1 MNPGTWRDW
10 LPFPPNLSEH
20 GPGVDQLNIYVH
32 YLMFVMFIAWAIYF
46 VYCLIHFRKREGHK
60 AVYNPAK
67 GKLAKVSEVG
77 VILAEAILLVAL
89 SMPAWAAYK
98 KNFPSREEALNVRVV
113 GEQFA
118 WNFHYP
124 GRDGVFGKTDPKLMN
139 NVGNSLGI
147 DMSDPRA
154 KDDIITLNELHIPLN
169 KPVIVNIS
177 SKDVIH
183 SFTINVLRVKQ
194 DAVPGMVIPIHFKA
208 VSGVGTHEIT
218 CAQLCGL
225 GHYRMQG
232 FVYIDTP
239 EQYAQWFAQKESELQ
254 GASQ

>member
-10 LPFPPNLSEH
+10 FPYPPNLSEH
-20 GPGVDQLNIYVH
+20 GPEIDRLITAVH
-32 YLMFVMFIAWAIYF
+32 YLMFVMFIAWGIYF
-46 VYCLIHFRKREGHK
+46 VYCLVRFRQREGHK
-60 AVYNPAK
+60 ADYGQAK
-67 GKLAKVSEVG
+67 GKLAKYSEVG
-77 VILAEAILLVAL
+77 VIIGEAFLLVAL

-98 KNFPSREEALNVRVV
+98 KHFPPREQALHVRVI

-139 NVGNSLGI
+139 NMGNSLGI
-147 DMSDPRA
+147 DLSDPNA
-154 KDDIITLNELHIPLN
+154 KDDIITLNEFHVPLH
-169 KPVIVNIS
+169 KPVIVDIS

-194 DAVPGMVIPIHFKA
+194 DAVPGMVVPVHFKA
-208 VSGVGTHEIT
+208 VSGVGTHEIS

-232 FVYIDTP
+232 YVYIDTP
-239 EQYAQWFAQKESELQ
+239 EQYAKWYAEKESELQ
-254 GASQ
+254 GATQ

>member
-10 LPFPPNLSEH
+10 LPYPPNLSEH
-20 GPGVDQLNIYVH
+20 GPEIDHLITVVH
-32 YLMFVMFIAWAIYF
+32 YLMFVMFIAWGIYF
-46 VYCLIHFRKREGHK
+46 VYCLIRFRQREGHK
-60 AVYNPAK
+60 AVHESAK
-67 GKLAKVSEVG
+67 GKVAKISEVA
-77 VILAEAILLVAL
+77 VIIAEAVLLVAL
-89 SMPAWAAYK
+89 SMPAWAAWK
-98 KNFPSREEALNVRVV
+98 KAFPPREEAVHVRVV

-124 GRDGVFGKTDPKLMN
+124 GRDGIFGKTDPKLMN

-147 DMSDPRA
+147 DLNDPHA

-169 KPVIVNIS
+169 KPVIADIS

-183 SFTINVLRVKQ
+183 SFTVNVLRVKQ

-208 VSGVGTHEIT
+208 VSGVGTHEIS

-239 EQYAQWFAQKESELQ
+239 EQYAQWYAQKESELQ
-254 GASQ
+254 GANQ

>member
-10 LPFPPNLSEH
+10 LPFPPNFSEH
-20 GPGVDQLNIYVH
+20 GPGVDQLNVYVH
-32 YLMFVMFIAWAIYF
+32 YLMFAMFIGWGIYF
-46 VYCLIHFRKREGHK
+46 VYCLIRFRQREGHK
-60 AVYNPAK
+60 AAYNLAK
-67 GKLAKVSEVG
+67 GKLGKVSEVA

-98 KNFPSREEALNVRVV
+98 KQFPPREEALTVRVV

-124 GRDGVFGKTDPKLMN
+124 GRDGVFGKSDPKLMN
-139 NVGNSLGI
+139 NSGNSLGI
-147 DMSDPRA
+147 DMSDPHA
-154 KDDIITLNELHIPLN
+154 KDDIITLNEFHIPLN

-194 DAVPGMVIPIHFKA
+194 DAVPGMTIPIHFKA
-208 VSGVGTHEIT
+208 VSGTGAHEIT

-239 EQYAQWFAQKESELQ
+239 DQYAQWYAQKESELQ

>member
-10 LPFPPNLSEH
+10 LPYPPNLSEH
-20 GPGVDQLNIYVH
+20 GPQIDRLNTFVH
-32 YLMFVMFIAWAIYF
+32 VLMFIMFIAWAIYF
-46 VYCLIHFRKREGHK
+46 VYCLIRFRKREGHK

-67 GKLAKVSEVG
+67 GKLAKYSEVG
-77 VILAEAILLVAL
+77 VILGEAVLLVAL

-98 KNFPSREEALNVRVV
+98 KNFPPREESLHVRVI

-139 NVGNSLGI
+139 NIGNSLGL
-147 DMSDPRA
+147 DMSDTHA

-169 KPVIVNIS
+169 KPVIVDIS

-232 FVYIDTP
+232 FVYIDTA
-239 EQYAQWFAQKESELQ
+239 EQYAQWYAQKESELQ